1 MNKEQIEKASQEYSK
16 CIIDSFGLDGVPN
29 GISAIKGM
37 ISDGFVDGAEYRIN
51 SVWHLPDEYPEIS
64 KIILVEDKE
73 GYFTLRVLYGKN
85 ESVRNWKR
93 WAYVSDLLPEGG
105 VQ

>member
-1 MNKEQIEKASQEYSK
+1 MKQTVEKASKEYSK

-37 ISDGFVDGAEYRIN
+37 ISDGFTDGAEYRIN

-64 KIILVEDKE
+64 KIILAENKE
-73 GYFTLRVLYGKN
+73 GYFNLRVIYGGNAISHK
-85 ESVRNWKR
+85 WKR